1 MIEDV
6 KKALRISSS
15 NTAFDTEV
23 QDLIDG
29 ARLDLQQ
36 SGVSS
41 VKANDDED
49 ALVKRAITT
58 YAKAQFGYD
67 NPEAERFQ
75 KSYEMLKQHLSLAG
89 DYNATQ

>member
-1 MIEDV
+1 MIDDV

-41 VKANDDED
+41 VNANDDTD
-49 ALVKRAITT
+49 ALVKRATIRDI
-58 YAKAQFGYD
+58 F
-67 NPEAERFQ
+67 
-75 KSYEMLKQHLSLAG
+75 L
-89 DYNATQ
+89 